1 MRLTDL
7 LGAHLVDRQG
17 RDVGRVRDV
26 LLVQDGPPIGP
37 FGAALRVDRLVIGRY
52 GLGSRLGYERPFVAG
67 PWPLA
72 WYFHRRHGERVAAIW
87 SDVAA
92 IEPERVRLRVGA
104 DRLERPRSEQDH
116 HESSAARAL
125 SAGLELLDRQLVD
138 PDGGLAGKVDDLEL
152 LMRDGG
158 PPIVTAIL
166 AGPGALARRIGG
178 RPGAWLA
185 SVQVR
190 LRPEDRDGPARI
202 SFGVVAAIGDHVDVT
217 VGREDLDTYAFEG
230 WVRDRIVSKLP
241 GS

>member
-1 MRLTDL
+1 VRLTDL
-7 LGAHLVDRQG
+7 LGAHLVDRDG
-17 RDVGRVRDV
+17 TDVGKVRDV
-26 LLVQDGPPIGP
+26 WLVQDGPPIGP
-37 FGAALRVDRLVIGRY
+37 FGAALRVDRLVIGWF
-52 GLGSRLGYERPFVAG
+52 GLGSRLGYERPLITG

-72 WYFHRRHGERVAAIW
+72 WYFHRRHGRRGAVAW

-92 IEPERVRLRVGA
+92 IEPERVRLRVAA
-104 DRLERPRSEQDH
+104 DRLERPRSLQDH
-116 HESSAARAL
+116 HESSAARVL

-138 PDGGLAGKVDDLEL
+138 PDGRMAGKVDDLEL
-152 LMRDGG
+152 RIRDGG

-166 AGPGALARRIGG
+166 AGPGALAKRLGG

-185 SVQVR
+185 SVQAR

-230 WVRDRIVSKLP
+230 WVRDRIISKLP